1 MVMQASGGASW
12 SPDPE
17 SGITIDF
24 VEAGEL
30 TFEVAK
36 MEPVRGDGDHLAILL
51 HGFPELHYSW
61 RAQMPLLA
69 EMGYRV
75 WAPNLRGYGGTSR
88 PEGVENYAFD
98 KLLEDIGALIDAS
111 GAKKVTLLCHDWGGL
126 IGWRFAILKTRP
138 LERFVAMNIPH
149 PLALRRQGRNLK
161 QLKKSWYIFFFQIP
175 WLPERLFGLNGAKR
189 IGNIF
194 LNTCCN
200 PEMFPKEVREVY
212 RKAADR
218 PGALK
223 AMINYYRA
231 LFRGR
236 SIYNV
241 GDGRVE
247 VPTLMIFGEQD
258 VAIET
263 SSIEG
268 TEKWVPDYTLHRLP
282 DASHWVQQDDPE
294 GVNAILK
301 DWLPKA

>member
-1 MVMQASGGASW
+1 MVMQASGGPSW

-30 TFEVAK
+30 TFEVAQAG
-36 MEPVRGDGDHLAILL
+36 EGDHLAILL

-61 RAQMPLLA
+61 QGQMPLLA

-75 WAPNLRGYGGTSR
+75 WAPILRGYGGTSR
-88 PEGVENYAFD
+88 PERVVNYSFD
-98 KLLEDIGALIDAS
+98 KLLADIGALIDAS
-111 GAKKVTLLCHDWGGL
+111 GAKKVTLICHDWGGL

-149 PLALRRQGRNLK
+149 PLALRRQSRNLK
-161 QLKKSWYIFFFQIP
+161 QLRKSWYIFFFQIP
-175 WLPERLFGLNGAKR
+175 WLPETLFGTNGAKR
-189 IGNIF
+189 IGDIF
-194 LNTCCN
+194 LNTSCN
-200 PEMFPKEVREVY
+200 PEQFGRDVREVY
-212 RKAADR
+212 RQAAAR

-223 AMINYYRA
+223 AMIHYYRA

-236 SIYNV
+236 QVFNV

-263 SSIEG
+263 SAIEG
-268 TEKWVPDYTLHRLP
+268 TEKWVPHYTVKRLP
-282 DASHWVQQDDPE
+282 DASHWVQQDAPDE
-294 GVNAILK
+294 VNAILK